1 MNFKKPK
8 IKVMKIKVLNSYRT
22 WFKLQSAFFFLSQT
36 FWLASTG
43 VGCFFQKRQRRGT
56 LYRAVSPDLLT
67 FWFVVAG
74 EAQVLIWICEFWMF
88 TPVLFSPLL
97 WQVRCHPGKNKKTI
111 LGKNVGDS
119 KLFFQIKS
127 NFVIFVVA
135 SLKAMGVVFN
145 RH

>member
-1 MNFKKPK
+1 MSSGKK
-8 IKVMKIKVLNSYRT
+8 
-22 WFKLQSAFFFLSQT
+22 
-36 FWLASTG
+36 
-43 VGCFFQKRQRRGT
+43 
-56 LYRAVSPDLLT
+56 
-67 FWFVVAG
+67 
-74 EAQVLIWICEFWMF
+74 E
-88 TPVLFSPLL
+88 
-97 WQVRCHPGKNKKTI
+97 KTI